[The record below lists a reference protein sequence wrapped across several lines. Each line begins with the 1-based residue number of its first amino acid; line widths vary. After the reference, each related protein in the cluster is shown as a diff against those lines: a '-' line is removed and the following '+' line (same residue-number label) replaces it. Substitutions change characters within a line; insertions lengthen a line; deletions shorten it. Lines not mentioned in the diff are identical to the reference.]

1 MVSRTNTRDLV
12 EAILRSDH
20 EATRK
25 LIFDIGERKGEWS
38 YFITRLLDGVM
49 VSDEA
54 KNQFHSVWIELGRRI
69 RDQVGDDKTLAMML
83 GALLPKY
90 RGETIRLYRGE
101 NSERYEAG
109 RVGFCWTPRV
119 DKAEMFGRGLNAYHG
134 DGGIL
139 LTVIA
144 DQSSILAGPNADS
157 IHLGEHE
164 HTVDPFSLRNIEVLN
179 TFPLQ
184 PSDR

>member
-1 MVSRTNTRDLV
+1 MVRSTSTHDLV
-12 EAILRSDH
+12 EAILSSDH

-25 LIFDIGERKGEWS
+25 IIFEIDDRKGKWD
-38 YFITRLLDGVM
+38 YFITRLLDGVL
-49 VSDEA
+49 VTDEA

-69 RDQVGDDKTLAMML
+69 RDQVGDDKTLALLL

-109 RVGFCWTPRV
+109 RIGFCWTPRI
-119 DKAEMFGRGLNAYHG
+119 DKAEMFGSGLNAYHG

-139 LTVIA
+139 LTTIA
-144 DQSSILAGPNADS
+144 DQSSILAGPNAHS

-164 HTVDPFSLRNIEVLN
+164 HTVDPFSLRNIEVLS
-179 TFPLQ
+179 TYPLR